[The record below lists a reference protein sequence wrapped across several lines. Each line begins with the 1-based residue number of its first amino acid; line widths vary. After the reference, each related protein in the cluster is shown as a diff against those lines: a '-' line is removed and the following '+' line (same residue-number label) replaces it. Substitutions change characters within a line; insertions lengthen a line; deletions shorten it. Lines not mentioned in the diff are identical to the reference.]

1 MIYSHGLINSCFLQ
15 HLAEK
20 SKSSY
25 YRFLICSSKNCF
37 LTENITWHQK
47 AIIIHQFAIH
57 AKELQTLQDSK
68 QWLWV
73 CVRTCHAC
81 VMLMSYMEFRKSH
94 CNEEEKKNQ
103 ITFWNIGYSAL
114 YRVQANSC
122 TSWLVVGSCFKNWLH
137 GNAKISRPEI
147 SQKHMVNC
155 NTNG

>member
-94 CNEEEKKNQ
+94 CNEEEKKISDYLLKYWIFSFVSRAGKFLYLLACSRLLFQ
-103 ITFWNIGYSAL
+103 KLITWKCQDF
-114 YRVQANSC
+114 
-122 TSWLVVGSCFKNWLH
+122 
-137 GNAKISRPEI
+137 
-147 SQKHMVNC
+147 
-155 NTNG
+155 

>member
-25 YRFLICSSKNCF
+25 YRFLICSSKV
-37 LTENITWHQK
+37 
-47 AIIIHQFAIH
+47 IILQFAIH
-57 AKELQTLQDSK
+57 AKELQTLQDPK

-94 CNEEEKKNQ
+94 CNEEEKKISDYLLKYWIFSFVSRAGKFLYLLACSRLLFQ
-103 ITFWNIGYSAL
+103 KLITWKCQDF
-114 YRVQANSC
+114 
-122 TSWLVVGSCFKNWLH
+122 
-137 GNAKISRPEI
+137 
-147 SQKHMVNC
+147 
-155 NTNG
+155 